1 MADYIYMMETR
12 LTPEQQRGTALVQ
25 DIARA
30 EEMNVYLVGGAVRDM
45 ISGFPIR
52 DLDFVVQGNPL
63 KFEKALEKA
72 GVEIEGK
79 DEELRVLYVRLPGKV
94 RAEIAAARSERY
106 DKPGKPPEVTFATIN
121 EDLRRRDFTAN
132 AMALS
137 LNPGS
142 RGLLL
147 DPFNGVADISPEA
160 ETKYLRVLHNYAFLE
175 EPSRLIRAV
184 RFQTRFHWTLEE
196 RTQAR
201 FNAAVENNYIDYM
214 GNAPIGRE
222 LEQFAYED
230 DPIASMRALE
240 KHGWM
245 KVLHPHWNS
254 YKADHAGLQQ
264 MQKLRAQLQDLGY
277 NVDAPAA
284 QLYFLTAK
292 LPEGDTQRLQRAI
305 PRQGLVRRWKELED
319 DAKALA
325 KQLTSKEAATPSLA
339 WKLLSNTAP
348 ERILFLAL
356 TTRQGA
362 VESKIKNWLT
372 KWRQMKQRLPFPEMA
387 ELRITPDLPVYQ
399 KIMDEAFLL
408 LLDGKLRSQR
418 EILKYLKPYEPP
430 PPPPPPPPPRRARA
444 KAAEAEAAA
453 APVPEAKGKGK
464 KGKGALAAI
473 AKAAA
478 GVAGVVAGAA
488 VAAKDAVKGKGKALP
503 VPPAKAAPPAKAEAK
518 PAPKAAKPEPKPA
531 PRKVAAPKPHKA
543 AKAKKP
549 AKAKKRR

>member
-12 LTPEQQRGTALVQ
+12 LTPEQQRAAALVQ

-30 EEMNVYLVGGAVRDM
+30 DEMNVYLVGGAVRDM
-45 ISGFPIR
+45 MSGFTIR

-72 GVEIEGK
+72 GVEIDGK
-79 DEELRVLYVRLPGKV
+79 DEELRILYVTLPGKV
-94 RAEIAAARSERY
+94 RAEIAAARSETY
-106 DKPGKPPEVTFATIN
+106 DKPGKPPEISFATIN

-147 DPFNGVADISPEA
+147 DPFNGVADIEL
-160 ETKYLRVLHNYAFLE
+160 KLLRVLHNYAFLE
-175 EPSRLIRAV
+175 EPSRMIRAV

-201 FNAAVENNYIDYM
+201 FNTAVENNYIDYIS
-214 GNAPIGRE
+214 NAPIARE

-230 DPIASMRALE
+230 DPLAAMRALE
-240 KHGWM
+240 KQGWM

-254 YKADHAGLQQ
+254 YKADHAGLSQ

-277 NVDAPAA
+277 SVEAPAM
-284 QLYFLTAK
+284 QMYFLTAK
-292 LPEGDTQRLQRAI
+292 LPESDLQKLQRTI
-305 PRQGLVRRWKELED
+305 PRQGLVRRWKALED
-319 DAKALA
+319 DAKELA
-325 KQLTSKEAATPSLA
+325 KRLTSKEAATPSLT

-399 KIMDEAFLL
+399 KIMDDAFLL

-418 EILKYLKPYEPP
+418 EIIKYLKPYEPP
-430 PPPPPPPPPRRARA
+430 PPPPPPPPRRAR
-444 KAAEAEAAA
+444 KAAEEAAP
-453 APVPEAKGKGK
+453 APVPEVKGK
-464 KGKGALAAI
+464 KGKGKAAEAI

-478 GVAGVVAGAA
+478 GVAGAVAGAA
-488 VAAKDAVKGKGKALP
+488 AAVKDALKGKGKGA
-503 VPPAKAAPPAKAEAK
+503 PPAKAAPPVKVEAKAAK
-518 PAPKAAKPEPKPA
+518 PAPKPVPHK
-531 PRKVAAPKPHKA
+531 KVAPKPHKA

-549 AKAKKRR
+549 AKAKKR

>member
-12 LTPEQQRGTALVQ
+12 LTPEQQRGVALVQ

-30 EEMNVYLVGGAVRDM
+30 EEMNVYLAGGAVRDM

-63 KFEKALEKA
+63 KFERALEKA
-72 GVEIEGK
+72 GAEIEGK

-94 RAEIAAARSERY
+94 RAEIAAARSEKY
-106 DKPGKPPEVTFATIN
+106 DKPGKPPEVRFETIN

-184 RFQTRFHWTLEE
+184 RFQTRFHWQLEE

-201 FNAAVENNYIDYM
+201 FNTAVENNYIDYL
-214 GNAPIGRE
+214 GNEPIGRE
-222 LEQFAYED
+222 LEQFAYEE
-230 DPIASMRALE
+230 DPLASMRALE
-240 KHGWM
+240 KQGWM
-245 KVLHPHWNS
+245 KLLHPHWNS
-254 YKADHAGLQQ
+254 YKADTADLQQ
-264 MQKLRAQLQDLGY
+264 MQKLRTQLQDLGY
-277 NVDAPAA
+277 NVDASAI

-305 PRQGLVRRWKELED
+305 PRQGLVRRWKALED
-319 DAKALA
+319 EAKELA
-325 KQLTSKEAATPSLA
+325 KRLTSKEAAQPSQA
-339 WKLLSNTAP
+339 WKLLSDTPP
-348 ERILFLAL
+348 EKILFLAL

-362 VESKIKNWLT
+362 VEAKVKNWLT

-387 ELRITPDLPVYQ
+387 ELRITPELPVYQ
-399 KIMDEAFLL
+399 KIMDEAFLM

-430 PPPPPPPPPRRARA
+430 PPPPPPPPRRGRA

-453 APVPEAKGKGK
+453 PGAEAKGKGRK
-464 KGKGALAAI
+464 AKGALETI

-478 GVAGVVAGAA
+478 GVAGAVAGAA
-488 VAAKDAVKGKGKALP
+488 AAAKEAVRGKGKGKA
-503 VPPAKAAPPAKAEAK
+503 ADAAAPKSAPVVNAEVKPATKSAK
-518 PAPKAAKPEPKPA
+518 PAAKPGPRKAAA
-531 PRKVAAPKPHKA
+531 SKPHKA
-543 AKAKKP
+543 AKTKKP
-549 AKAKKRR
+549 AKAKSKR